1 MLQFSYDSVDQI
13 LLNSPH
19 RIGRIDV
26 SVRKGDRDV
35 PRRRSPTPGPT
46 PKTDNNNRSG
56 VISKKSN
63 LKQVTMSMSM
73 PFFLYS
79 SVLSR
84 FCYSD
89 EQITCL
95 NLPEKKY
102 CIHITNLPA
111 NIDAETLSD
120 EFNWDIYNIVM
131 DLSVG
136 DWNSPTQCWLKNAND
151 ETEVDKFVQDWNRK
165 VIRGSH
171 IQCEKEEDELELCN
185 KFQFGRCQKSSN
197 ECHWEHVPCTA
208 QGNCASTCPYGH
220 EFGMKLKGDPPIGKS
235 KFQLIKYNSRIL

>member
-1 MLQFSYDSVDQI
+1 MA
-13 LLNSPH
+13 SPH
-19 RIGRIDV
+19 RIGQIDV
-26 SVRKGDRDV
+26 SVRKGDQHMS
-35 PRRRSPTPGPT
+35 RRRSLTPGPT
-46 PKTDNNNRSG
+46 PKTDNNNHSG

-89 EQITCL
+89 EQISCL
-95 NLPEKKY
+95 TLPAKKY
-102 CIHITNLPA
+102 RIHITNLPT
-111 NIDAETLSD
+111 NIDAETLSK

-131 DLSVG
+131 DPSV
-136 DWNSPTQCWLKNAND
+136 DDRASLMQCWLKNAND

-165 VIRGSH
+165 VIGGSI

-185 KFQFGRCQKSSN
+185 KFQLGRCRKSSG

-220 EFGMKLKGDPPIGKS
+220 ICGMKPERDSPIGKS
-235 KFQLIKYNSRIL
+235 NFQLIKYNSRIL